1 MDYVLHVLVMVSL
14 YAILAS
20 SFNLLIGYAGLFALS
35 HAAFFGVGAYATAIL
50 VAKLGIPFPWPLFAG
65 VAVTALLGVVIALP
79 ALRIGGDYLVI
90 VTLALQIIVSAIT
103 TWTDPPAGPTA
114 SARSRAWCCSA

>member
-35 HAAFFGVGAYATAIL
+35 HAAFLDRKSTRL
-50 VAKLGIPFPWPLFAG
+50 NSSHRL
-65 VAVTALLGVVIALP
+65 
-79 ALRIGGDYLVI
+79 
-90 VTLALQIIVSAIT
+90 
-103 TWTDPPAGPTA
+103 
-114 SARSRAWCCSA
+114 